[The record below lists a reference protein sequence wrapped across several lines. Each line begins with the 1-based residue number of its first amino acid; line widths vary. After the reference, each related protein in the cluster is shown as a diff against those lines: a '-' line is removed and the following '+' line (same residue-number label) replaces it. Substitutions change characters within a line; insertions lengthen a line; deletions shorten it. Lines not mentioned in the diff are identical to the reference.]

1 MISDLIVLCV
11 SVGIIIYCTLSL
23 NKVETYRD
31 PKILEIYANLMK
43 VDPVVT
49 SKLNIQAG
57 NVSFTEDKKNMFL
70 CLRDEK
76 GKYYPDNMLMYVA
89 LHELAHAKSQ
99 TVDVNHSGDEFRRN
113 FEEYLKIAEQLG
125 LYSPAKGIVRE
136 YCGVSADKK
145 N

>member
-1 MISDLIVLCV
+1 MISDLVILCV
-11 SVGIIIYCTLSL
+11 SVSLIIFCTLYL

-31 PKILEIYANLMK
+31 SKILEIQANLMK

-49 SKLNIQAG
+49 SRLTIQAG

-76 GKYYPDNMLMYVA
+76 GNYYPDNMLMYVA
-89 LHELAHAKSQ
+89 LHELAHAKSNS
-99 TVDVNHSGDEFRRN
+99 VDVNHSGDEFHTN
-113 FEEYLKIAEQLG
+113 FDKYLKRAEELG
-125 LYSPAKGIVRE
+125 IYSPAKGIVRE

-145 N
+145 H